1 MDHPPNLSTS
11 ERAASGVLAAILSVM
26 ARRAHPLV
34 RAGAV
39 IAGLALLTRAVTGR
53 CSIKAALMGTH
64 PLGVSGTSTDA
75 IDESVEGSFPASDP
89 PSSHL
94 PDEPPSNA
102 DDKWQAARAAGKAPS

>member
-1 MDHPPNLSTS
+1 
-11 ERAASGVLAAILSVM
+11 VLAAILSVM
-26 ARRAHPLV
+26 ASSRAHPLL

-39 IAGLALLTRAVTGR
+39 IAGAALLTRAVTGR

-64 PLGVSGTSTDA
+64 PLGVSGTAADA
-75 IDESVEGSFPASDP
+75 IDESVVGSFPASDP